1 VAPAPMRLSPPTATS
16 SSGAPLPRRV
26 TSSRC
31 GVRNDADLSFPP
43 ALRRGPSS
51 LYRRDRRSFSQSR
64 RPSWAFPGPSR
75 VPSPSRPSPPARARP
90 PRRSW
95 PSTTRRP
102 RARRAARRAELR
114 CPPTRHHHAV
124 ASRRRIGAGGVV
136 AAAFA
141 LDDDRHRRTPDHA
154 GTAHP
159 RRQGRCGRTSHPR
172 TRTLAV
178 RRVRLQAQGGQVAL
192 PHQRAQARVPVDQ
205 SKPPPHPHPAT
216 ATAGASSTEDVPPLN
231 VGRLKHEWSLLPIR
245 VRGIEPVRLHA
256 DLTILAKLACALAR
270 ARPRTARGV
279 AVRSRT
285 HAWSAV
291 LHPALHSP
299 LQGSASARPVDQ
311 PVSKECSGTNA
322 ELPMSTPSFANPS

>member
-1 VAPAPMRLSPPTATS
+1 
-16 SSGAPLPRRV
+16 
-26 TSSRC
+26 
-31 GVRNDADLSFPP
+31 
-43 ALRRGPSS
+43 
-51 LYRRDRRSFSQSR
+51 
-64 RPSWAFPGPSR
+64 
-75 VPSPSRPSPPARARP
+75 
-90 PRRSW
+90 
-95 PSTTRRP
+95 
-102 RARRAARRAELR
+102 
-114 CPPTRHHHAV
+114 
-124 ASRRRIGAGGVV
+124 
-136 AAAFA
+136 
-141 LDDDRHRRTPDHA
+141 
-154 GTAHP
+154 
-159 RRQGRCGRTSHPR
+159 
-172 TRTLAV
+172 
-178 RRVRLQAQGGQVAL
+178 VAL

>member
-1 VAPAPMRLSPPTATS
+1 VGLSSPP
-16 SSGAPLPRRV
+16 RV
-26 TSSRC
+26 
-31 GVRNDADLSFPP
+31 
-43 ALRRGPSS
+43 
-51 LYRRDRRSFSQSR
+51 RS
-64 RPSWAFPGPSR
+64 PG
-75 VPSPSRPSPPARARP
+75 RPSPPARARP

-95 PSTTRRP
+95 PSTTRLALSTSRG
-102 RARRAARRAELR
+102 AARRASVSPDTASSCGRLTAANR
-114 CPPTRHHHAV
+114 
-124 ASRRRIGAGGVV
+124 SRRSRSRR
-136 AAAFA
+136 FA